1 MAKKKDAGD
10 KAAEIFEEGR
20 KKGEKLRGEFK
31 EFIAKGDVMDLAIGM
46 VIGAAFTSIVTS
58 LVNDIIMPV
67 VGLLVGGVDFTN
79 LEIVIPNMFG
89 LTDAAHI
96 KYGNFIQ
103 AVVNF
108 LIVALTL
115 FLVMKNIMLMKEQA
129 EKKLGKKAEEEKK
142 EAEEKE
148 EKQDEKVVELL
159 TEIRDAVK
167 KK

>member
-1 MAKKKDAGD
+1 MTKEKDAG
-10 KAAEIFEEGR
+10 KTAEMK
-20 KKGEKLRGEFK
+20 KKGKKLGEEFK
-31 EFIAKGDVMDLAIGM
+31 DFIAKGDVMDLAIGM

-58 LVNDIIMPV
+58 LVNDIIMPI

-79 LEIVIPNMFG
+79 LEVTVPNMFG

-103 AVVNF
+103 AIVNF

-129 EKKLGKKAEEEKK
+129 EKKLMKKAAEEEKK
-142 EAEEKE
+142 EDEKE
-148 EKQDEKVVELL
+148 EREADSDERVVELL

-167 KK
+167 K